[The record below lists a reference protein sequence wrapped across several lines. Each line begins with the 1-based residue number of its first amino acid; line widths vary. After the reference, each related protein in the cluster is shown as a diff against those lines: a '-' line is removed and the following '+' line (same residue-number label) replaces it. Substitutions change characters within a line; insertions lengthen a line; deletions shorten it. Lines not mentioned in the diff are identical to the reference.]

1 VTATAIAAV
10 APFEMPEKSSSASL
24 SPSPS
29 PLLSS
34 GRMVGVAEVVGTSC
48 VDVAGVVVRDVGADV
63 LDMVELLDIALFP
76 TAGGPSVS
84 PSRAWAACLI
94 GKAVSPESP
103 AILKRFE

>member
-1 VTATAIAAV
+1 
-10 APFEMPEKSSSASL
+10 
-24 SPSPS
+24 
-29 PLLSS
+29 
-34 GRMVGVAEVVGTSC
+34 MVGVAEVVGTSC

-63 LDMVELLDIALFP
+63 LDMVELLDVALLP